1 MTKRDLISATKEDQ
15 DDKTRRVLKQSIL
28 PILVLA
34 IGLLLTYQGTKFAA
48 ARVQIENKERFE
60 KLRYHIEAEIRRRV
74 NLFGYGLRGTRSAIV
89 AAPQLTNTTFQD
101 IFRSRPF
108 LKEFPG
114 ALGIGYI
121 SLVER
126 ESIMEFQRRQRE
138 DGRPGFT
145 VKTGNTAQNLYVV
158 TYLEPA
164 EQNAST
170 IGFDIGQES
179 ISRET
184 ANFAADTGEPALTA
198 PVPLIQL
205 RTKSPGFLMLLP
217 VYDGVELAND
227 AVSRKMRLKGWV
239 YMPILAAI
247 LFEGLREEAGKDL
260 DFEVFEGESTKRENL
275 IFDNDEHLSGTSSDT
290 ISQADFK
297 GRTFF
302 EKVTIPIGGR
312 IWTVTFSEGSE
323 FKSLPDY
330 YVYWWAILGGIISA
344 LLACAEYQRERTLQ
358 VIQHNLAENNMNLSV
373 YAGLIDQHALLS
385 RTDTSGVITHAND
398 NFCKVSGYSA
408 KELIG
413 FSHNIVNS
421 GVHPPEFWKEM
432 WHTISSGKI
441 WTGEVCNRRKD
452 GTLYYVASTIAPTVD
467 ISGTITGYMAIRTD
481 ISRLKESEASNV
493 RALAQAKEAT
503 KAKSEFLA
511 NMSHE
516 IRTPMN
522 GVIGMTELLLD
533 TSLNEEQRDYAL
545 TLKTSGQTL
554 LSIINDI
561 LDFSKIEAGKITI
574 ECVPASIKGI
584 LSGLEVRF
592 SKLIKEK
599 SFNFTVVVSEGI
611 PEWIMVDPV
620 RLDQVLTNLVGNA
633 LKFTE
638 PGGGI
643 ILQINLESLYEEA
656 GTLCCSVS
664 DTGIGIPQGKQ
675 DSIFDAFAQADS
687 STTRL
692 YGGTG
697 LGLTI
702 SRDLVRAMGGELK
715 LRSGE
720 GRGSNF
726 FFELPFRIAAAQD
739 KVKGKSGV
747 VTSIGEGKKV
757 LLAEDNPVNQKL
769 AKALLEKVRFT
780 VSTVT
785 NGQEAVD
792 AIEQGSF
799 DLVLMDM
806 QMPVMGGEEA
816 TRLIR
821 AKENGSSNRVP
832 IVALTAHA
840 LSGHRVRCLEAGMDD
855 HVSKPIN
862 REELMAAIAKCLYP

>member
-1 MTKRDLISATKEDQ
+1 
-15 DDKTRRVLKQSIL
+15 
-28 PILVLA
+28 
-34 IGLLLTYQGTKFAA
+34 
-48 ARVQIENKERFE
+48 
-60 KLRYHIEAEIRRRV
+60 
-74 NLFGYGLRGTRSAIV
+74 
-89 AAPQLTNTTFQD
+89 
-101 IFRSRPF
+101 
-108 LKEFPG
+108 
-114 ALGIGYI
+114 
-121 SLVER
+121 
-126 ESIMEFQRRQRE
+126 
-138 DGRPGFT
+138 
-145 VKTGNTAQNLYVV
+145 
-158 TYLEPA
+158 
-164 EQNAST
+164 
-170 IGFDIGQES
+170 
-179 ISRET
+179 
-184 ANFAADTGEPALTA
+184 
-198 PVPLIQL
+198 
-205 RTKSPGFLMLLP
+205 
-217 VYDGVELAND
+217 
-227 AVSRKMRLKGWV
+227 
-239 YMPILAAI
+239 
-247 LFEGLREEAGKDL
+247 
-260 DFEVFEGESTKRENL
+260 
-275 IFDNDEHLSGTSSDT
+275 
-290 ISQADFK
+290 
-297 GRTFF
+297 
-302 EKVTIPIGGR
+302 
-312 IWTVTFSEGSE
+312 
-323 FKSLPDY
+323 
-330 YVYWWAILGGIISA
+330 
-344 LLACAEYQRERTLQ
+344 
-358 VIQHNLAENNMNLSV
+358 
-373 YAGLIDQHALLS
+373 
-385 RTDTSGVITHAND
+385 
-398 NFCKVSGYSA
+398 
-408 KELIG
+408 
-413 FSHNIVNS
+413 
-421 GVHPPEFWKEM
+421 
-432 WHTISSGKI
+432 
-441 WTGEVCNRRKD
+441 
-452 GTLYYVASTIAPTVD
+452 
-467 ISGTITGYMAIRTD
+467 
-481 ISRLKESEASNV
+481 
-493 RALAQAKEAT
+493 
-503 KAKSEFLA
+503 
-511 NMSHE
+511 
-516 IRTPMN
+516 
-522 GVIGMTELLLD
+522 
-533 TSLNEEQRDYAL
+533 
-545 TLKTSGQTL
+545 
-554 LSIINDI
+554 
-561 LDFSKIEAGKITI
+561 
-574 ECVPASIKGI
+574 
-584 LSGLEVRF
+584 VRF